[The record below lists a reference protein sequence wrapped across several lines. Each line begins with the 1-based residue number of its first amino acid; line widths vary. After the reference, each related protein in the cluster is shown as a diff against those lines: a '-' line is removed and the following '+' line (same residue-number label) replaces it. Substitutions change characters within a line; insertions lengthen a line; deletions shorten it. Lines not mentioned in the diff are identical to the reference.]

1 MRASVYPG
9 NGPIA
14 LSPYP
19 PVDRLVPRG
28 AALHGDRPERPR
40 PTVDTR
46 AYQTRRRQHVRFHVP
61 ALARGWLAAAGQLEF
76 VRSSAIL
83 QAAAQAVCRPRFRQS
98 STMHAPSG
106 PKAWIQVGL
115 ERIVVRPERRHGDGQ
130 SDPDL
135 SVDTAV
141 RAEHITDSERSAAT
155 ACTILACPRRFCWRV
170 GGWPAASVLQHGIR
184 QVPSAILQALGLC
197 MLPTAAAV
205 CRPRFERNRDCTQGL
220 DRPQDSRLNYQSV
233 NPPGATS
240 DKINREE
247 WDDEV
252 AYPETAL
259 RVRASFG
266 CATDQ
271 LGDADSDLRH
281 RLTFRCCWEACSAIP
296 PSKECWSCG
305 PNPMDRIHHE
315 AKLLLMAF
323 IVAFAL
329 TTLVYVYGVDADAAT
344 VPCTADTL

>member
-1 MRASVYPG
+1 MNPSLAKGTKQPPHARQ
-9 NGPIA
+9 
-14 LSPYP
+14 LS
-19 PVDRLVPRG
+19 
-28 AALHGDRPERPR
+28 
-40 PTVDTR
+40 
-46 AYQTRRRQHVRFHVP
+46 QP
-61 ALARGWLAAAGQLEF
+61 AIPLC
-76 VRSSAIL
+76 
-83 QAAAQAVCRPRFRQS
+83 AQACTLGMVQS
-98 STMHAPSG
+98 HCHHTPQWTDWSR
-106 PKAWIQVGL
+106 
-115 ERIVVRPERRHGDGQ
+115 EERRYMAIGQ

-135 SVDTAV
+135 
-141 RAEHITDSERSAAT
+141 RWIREHIRRGGDSMYDF
-155 ACTILACPRRFCWRV
+155 IPRPWRV
-170 GGWPAASVLQHGIR
+170 GGWPRRGSWNSSGRLRFCRRWACA
-184 QVPSAILQALGLC
+184 C
-197 MLPTAAAV
+197 CAAAV